1 MVDALFCLVFAPM
14 VQVMADDE
22 KKFFNKVICDG
33 GETVLNL
40 THVLTHHDLEVIQKM
55 RTMLNETLCN
65 EDNIKQAHMAQV
77 DFYMKKLLSFQ
88 RLSLD
93 IYTKLQA
100 LRVEDVSDDRM
111 QFLKKLKDDQ
121 TGTEEENFFL
131 EDELEDARNG
141 KGYEEINMDEDGR
154 ADGLAEME
162 TLDKLQRQNQD
173 AERGYFLQPVYA
185 QKIDNKIYLYDDL
198 VHKMKSEFR
207 DRLDKKRKI
216 INKMKHKCK
225 ELALKDAT
233 LLCDRCS

>member
-1 MVDALFCLVFAPM
+1 M
-14 VQVMADDE
+14 
-22 KKFFNKVICDG
+22 
-33 GETVLNL
+33 
-40 THVLTHHDLEVIQKM
+40 
-55 RTMLNETLCN
+55 
-65 EDNIKQAHMAQV
+65 
-77 DFYMKKLLSFQ
+77 
-88 RLSLD
+88 
-93 IYTKLQA
+93 
-100 LRVEDVSDDRM
+100 EDVSDDRM